1 MTLMKQM
8 CYLCNNR
15 SCTALKI
22 MNIDTDW
29 EKFDGGPFVP
39 FADRMYVT
47 LSGKGKLLLNR
58 KAHAAIG
65 KPERVLLYF
74 NRKKDTIGIRPAHDR
89 LAEAFPVR
97 ETGGSRV
104 VYCGVFLRHF
114 GIKLSSTEKF
124 VAPDLSADG
133 LLVLDLSKT
142 VTVGG
147 YARKKWK

>member
-1 MTLMKQM
+1 M
-8 CYLCNNR
+8 
-15 SCTALKI
+15 
-22 MNIDTDW
+22 MNLDREW

-58 KAHAAIG
+58 KTHAVIG

-74 NRKKDTIGIRPAHDR
+74 NRKKDTIGIRPAHER

-97 ETGGSRV
+97 ETGGSLI
-104 VYCGVFLRHF
+104 VYCGTFCRHF
-114 GIKLSSTEKF
+114 GIKLSTTEKF
-124 VAPDLSADG
+124 IAPDISPEG
-133 LLVLDLSKT
+133 LLVLDLSNT

-147 YARKKWK
+147 YKRKRRT